1 MKKNN
6 LLQGTIISLLI
17 ASPFAT
23 NAGTQYPAADFQ
35 PKVLYQDASVKSAPE
50 TTYVVKP
57 APAAVEDKKYPAADF
72 QPKVVFEA
80 SSGSST
86 ANTSSS
92 VKEFDAKYPAA
103 NFEPKVLFSDETY
116 KGSASA
122 SSSSKMTSS
131 TKQDTMEIATTAMA
145 YQTESEDYSGLIIL
159 VAVAGAAGLLF
170 SKKCPMKCST
180 PSEDTTRE
188 TGVTRYLNARVPKVS
203 GVTKYLERTGQ
214 PTNVARYIAR
224 QSIAQ
229 KSADQDKSGRG

>member
-6 LLQGTIISLLI
+6 LLQGAIVALLI

-35 PKVLYQDASVKSAPE
+35 PKVLYQDASVKSAPD
-50 TTYVVKP
+50 TTYAVKP
-57 APAAVEDKKYPAADF
+57 VPVDDKKYPAADF

-80 SSGSST
+80 SSSSSSV
-86 ANTSSS
+86 NTSSS
-92 VKEFDAKYPAA
+92 VKEVDAKYPAA

-116 KGSASA
+116 KGSASTHSSSTIA
-122 SSSSKMTSS
+122 SST
-131 TKQDTMEIATTAMA
+131 QRDTNEVATTAMKH
-145 YQTESEDYSGLIIL
+145 QTESEDSSGLIIL
-159 VAVAGAAGLLF
+159 LAVAGAAGLLF
-170 SKKCPMKCST
+170 FNKKCPMKSST
-180 PSEDTTRE
+180 PSADTTRE